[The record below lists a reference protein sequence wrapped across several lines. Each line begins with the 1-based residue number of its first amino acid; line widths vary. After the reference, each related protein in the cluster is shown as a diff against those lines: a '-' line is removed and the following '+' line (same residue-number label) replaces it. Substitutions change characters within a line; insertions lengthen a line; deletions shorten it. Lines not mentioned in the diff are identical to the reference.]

1 MICRVS
7 KGSIA
12 AACRM
17 ACAHAIVLCIST
29 GSAALASQPAQ
40 ESAERAKLESK
51 PCLLAPVGDFVRNSI
66 VSPEH
71 PFELVSG
78 RDPNGWTFSIA
89 PYLWAGALDGT
100 VGIGRAPEMQVN
112 AKANKLLQNLNWGVA
127 AFGEVRKGRWG
138 LLADG
143 YYADLSASQDLGGV
157 FYKSGSLSLQQAF
170 ASLALACRIIDDRR
184 GFLDVYAG
192 ARYNYLGSQVSLD
205 VNPAGIEGF
214 SNALGERMAL
224 RVKQVVA
231 KALAGRADEILKDI
245 ANGDRRL
252 REALRGRI
260 SGHRFDASR
269 EAIKRLIKAE
279 AAAQLDPS
287 AANLAAA
294 EAAKGDLKKTLAA
307 DIGKALPRRYS
318 LSQWWVDPITGLRA
332 QVNFT
337 RWLYLTTQADVGGF
351 GAGSQITWNA
361 MAALGVNFTRNVFGE
376 LGYRYMYV
384 DYSRNSL
391 LYEMNTFGLIGS
403 IGVKF

>member
-1 MICRVS
+1 M
-7 KGSIA
+7 
-12 AACRM
+12 
-17 ACAHAIVLCIST
+17 
-29 GSAALASQPAQ
+29 
-40 ESAERAKLESK
+40 ESK
-51 PCLLAPVGDFVRNSI
+51 PGLLAPAGDFVRDSI

-71 PFELVSG
+71 PFELVPG
-78 RDPNGWTFSIA
+78 EDPNGWTFSIA
-89 PYLWAGALDGT
+89 PYLWTGALDGT

-112 AKANKLLQNLNWGVA
+112 ASADKLLQNLNWGVA
-127 AFGEVRKGRWG
+127 AFGEARKGRWG

-143 YYADLSASQDLGGV
+143 YYADLSASQDLGDV
-157 FYKSGSLSLQQAF
+157 FYKSGSLGLQQAF
-170 ASLALACRIIDDRR
+170 ASLAIACRIIDDRR

-224 RVKQVVA
+224 RVKQDVA
-231 KALAGRADEILKDI
+231 KALAGNADDVLKDI
-245 ANGDRRL
+245 AGGDRRL

-260 SGHRFDASR
+260 SGRRFDSSR
-269 EAIKRLIKAE
+269 EAVKRLIKAE
-279 AAAQLDPS
+279 ALAQLDPS

-294 EAAKGDLKKTLAA
+294 ESAKGDLKKALAA
-307 DIGKALPRRYS
+307 DIENALPRSYS
-318 LSQWWVDPITGLRA
+318 MSQWWVDPITGLRA

-337 RWLYLTTQADVGGF
+337 RWLYLATQADVGGF
-351 GAGSQITWNA
+351 GAGSQITWNV

-384 DYSRNSL
+384 DYNKNSL
-391 LYEMNTFGLIGS
+391 LYQMNTYGLIGS